1 LAMLGRFDEARA
13 RSKEMEEELEERGSA
28 VTLALLL
35 AMMVPETER
44 LAGDPAA
51 ALEISKRGCQMFEE
65 VGERSW
71 LSSALGIQG
80 QVFFDLGD
88 LDAAFDAAA
97 RGLEL
102 GASDDA
108 YTQILA
114 RGVQAKVLARRGSPE
129 EAEQLAREACELAD
143 ATDMSCS
150 RGGAYEDLGH
160 VLYVAGKTAEAERA
174 IEHAA
179 EIYDA
184 KGAVAMSERA
194 RRMHAE
200 LRA

>member
-1 LAMLGRFDEARA
+1 
-13 RSKEMEEELEERGSA
+13 
-28 VTLALLL
+28 
-35 AMMVPETER
+35 MMAPETER

-80 QVFFDLGD
+80 QVFYDLGD

-108 YTQILA
+108 YTQILT
-114 RGVQAKVLARRGSPE
+114 RGVQAKVLAKRGQFDD
-129 EAEQLAREACELAD
+129 AERFAQEGCEIAD
-143 ATDMSCS
+143 SADMPVPT
-150 RGGAYEDLGH
+150 GGAYEDLGH
-160 VLYVAGKTAEAERA
+160 VL
-174 IEHAA
+174 
-179 EIYDA
+179 
-184 KGAVAMSERA
+184 
-194 RRMHAE
+194 
-200 LRA
+200 